1 MVFKKDLINSRA
13 LCKNFLLFGNNNET
27 CAASILQEN
36 LDVFDRDN
44 DGKVTLEEYLG
55 MLRETFF

>member
-1 MVFKKDLINSRA
+1 MVFKKDLIKSRA

-55 MLRETFF
+55 M